1 VEQLSPVVV
10 VVLLVVAAAVDL
22 LSRLAQRRAGQA
34 PAPTESAEAEDD
46 WPFDMVEE
54 EQPADPE
61 PPRRPVVV
69 PPMRAGAAE
78 RAVSARVAPARVA
91 PVRVAPLRAASAR
104 AQAPNRQSSSATMLR
119 DSLRGGA
126 DLRRAVV
133 LMAVLGP
140 CKANEPPSSPS

>member
-1 VEQLSPVVV
+1 MEQLSPVVV

-22 LSRLAQRRAGQA
+22 LSRVAQRRAGQA
-34 PAPTESAEAEDD
+34 PAPTESGEADAD

-54 EQPADPE
+54 ERPAVPE

-69 PPMRAGAAE
+69 PPMRAAAGE
-78 RAVSARVAPARVA
+78 RVASARVA
-91 PVRVAPLRAASAR
+91 SAR
-104 AQAPNRQSSSATMLR
+104 AMPPQRPRSSATMLR

-133 LMAVLGP
+133 LMTVLGP
-140 CKANEPPSSPS
+140 CKANEPPSSSS